1 MALQFCRD
9 KAGLQVFLSG
19 ISKPLA
25 VKLKT
30 WGYAAPNANEYIYY
44 VQCCQQL
51 KSYPSH
57 GNGAESGVSFCE
69 EILKSDC

>member
-9 KAGLQVFLSG
+9 KAMLQVFLGG

-30 WGYAAPNANEYIYY
+30 WGYAAPTANENIYY
-44 VQCCQQL
+44 VPCCQQL
-51 KSYPSH
+51 KSYPSQ
-57 GNGAESGVSFCE
+57 GNGTQSQETLFVE
-69 EILKSDC
+69 KY

>member
-1 MALQFCRD
+1 M
-9 KAGLQVFLSG
+9 LQVFLGG

-30 WGYAAPNANEYIYY
+30 GGYAAPNANEYIYY

-51 KSYPSH
+51 KSYPSRE
-57 GNGAESGVSFCE
+57 NSAESGVSFCG